1 MHSDNQYYRNM
12 SDDNHMVG
20 LPDFFLETF
29 QIKIERMKKLLLLQ
43 ILLLVV
49 ISSIAQSQLPRTSHS
64 IIIDTDGAI
73 DDMRAISYLLSR
85 PEIIIK
91 AVLISDGSVTPE
103 EGAKKTLALIK
114 AFDHD
119 DIPVMTG
126 TVNNGVNPP
135 WRQFNNQV
143 SWGKEEGKYPVS
155 YPVADRFAKLLDD
168 SGERLILV
176 CLGPLTNVAS
186 ALSSNPEISVKIE
199 KIIWYNESANPPKGF
214 NYECDKESADYI
226 IKSGVRIDVISNL
239 GKQNALFDHHLYDSS
254 CSSKTKLAAN
264 ICFVHSQ
271 KPVQKK
277 LLQNH
282 FRLADDLVSIYLINP
297 ELFIMNTLP
306 DNPNIRQNS
315 DYNPGEIKRVISD
328 MIAGRI

>member
-1 MHSDNQYYRNM
+1 MHSDRQYYRNR
-12 SDDNHMVG
+12 SDTNHVNG
-20 LPDFFLETF
+20 IPDFFRETF
-29 QIKIERMKKLLLLQ
+29 ITQIYRMKKILLLQ

-49 ISSIAQSQLPRTSHS
+49 ISFMAQSQPPRVAHR
-64 IIIDTDGAI
+64 IILDTDGAI

-91 AVLISDGSVTPE
+91 AVLTSDGSVTPE
-103 EGAKKTLALIK
+103 EGAKKTAALIK
-114 AFDHD
+114 AFDKE

-126 TVNNGVNPP
+126 TINEGVNPP
-135 WRQFNNQV
+135 WRQFNNHV
-143 SWGKEEGKYPVS
+143 SWGKEDGKTTGFSSAAENFVKY
-155 YPVADRFAKLLDD
+155 LDD
-168 SGERLILV
+168 SEERLILV
-176 CLGPLTNVAS
+176 CLGPLSNVAR
-186 ALSSNPEISVKIE
+186 ALSSNPEIAAKIE

-214 NYECDKESADYI
+214 NYECDRVSADFV

-239 GKQNALFDHHLYDSS
+239 GKQNALFDRCLYDAS

-271 KPVQKK
+271 RPVQEK

-282 FRLADDLVSIYLINP
+282 FRLADDLVSIYLTHP

-306 DNPNIRQNS
+306 DKQNIWQNS
-315 DYNPGEIKRVISD
+315 EYNPGEIKRVISD